1 MTRHLVSGGT
11 LAVLLVLSACSS
23 EPTAP
28 STPAKPSFHFVPQQE
43 CTVTLG
49 FWKNHHAAFLA
60 RTPNDGL
67 HLGNHLYTES
77 QLFSILHTV
86 PAGNGLIQLAR
97 QLITAKLNG
106 GQFDPNIDDAVAAAD
121 ALIGNKIV
129 PPVGT
134 GFIKP
139 SLTSSLIDQLDSFN
153 EGKLGTPHCGD

>member
-1 MTRHLVSGGT
+1 MTRHLVSGST
-11 LAVLLVLSACSS
+11 LALLLILSACSTG
-23 EPTAP
+23 PTAP

-49 FWKNHHAAFLA
+49 FWKNHKAAFLA

-67 HLGNHLYTES
+67 NIGNHRYTET
-77 QLFSILHTV
+77 QLLSILKNV

-106 GQFDPNIDDAVAAAD
+106 GQFDPNIKDVVAAAD
-121 ALIGNKIV
+121 ALIGDKIV

-134 GFIKP
+134 GFLKP
-139 SLTSSLIDQLDSFN
+139 SKASSLIDQLDNFN